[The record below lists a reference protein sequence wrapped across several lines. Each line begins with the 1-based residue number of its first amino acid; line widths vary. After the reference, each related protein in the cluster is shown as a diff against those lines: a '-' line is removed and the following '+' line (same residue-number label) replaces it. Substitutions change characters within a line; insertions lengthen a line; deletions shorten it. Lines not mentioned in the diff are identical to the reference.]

1 MSEIKTLKETLEK
14 TLTLWQY
21 LEQTGTPYKADA
33 YDDLN
38 LEYDL
43 NMCPCCDYASQQAKL
58 TVSQKEMCY
67 LCPIWPV
74 DKVTLTAYGCENLP
88 TSPYKLWIDVTFKD
102 NLRTH
107 EKCESRKYYAGE
119 MVKLIKATIDEL
131 PKE

>member
-33 YDDLN
+33 YDQLGFDR
-38 LEYDL
+38 DL

-74 DKVTLTAYGCENLP
+74 DKVKTAYGCENLP

-107 EKCESRKYYAGE
+107 EKYKVRRYFAYK
-119 MVKLIKATIDEL
+119 MVKLIQATLDEL
-131 PKE
+131 LQV